1 MAYPQ
6 NDVRIVAIDS
16 VTSLRLMYRQRN
28 GASLTVYSKGI
39 YEIFVIKSKPFR
51 S

>member
-6 NDVRIVAIDS
+6 NDDRIVAIDF
-16 VTSLRLMYRQRN
+16 VTSHHPMCRQRN

-39 YEIFVIKSKPFR
+39 YEILVIKSKPFR